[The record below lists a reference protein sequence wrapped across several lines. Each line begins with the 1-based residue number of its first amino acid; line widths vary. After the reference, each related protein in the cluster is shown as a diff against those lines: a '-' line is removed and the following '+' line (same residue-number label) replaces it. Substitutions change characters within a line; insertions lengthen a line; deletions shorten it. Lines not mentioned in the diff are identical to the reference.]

1 MLLTPLATV
10 NEKHVGAFRAAD
22 RNTIEV
28 FLYII
33 AGIINISGNDF
44 AELIQPL
51 ISFRLIGADQ
61 RMHGKHV
68 HAVVVAQAG
77 LLIYAITDM
86 LVIDD
91 VIASDQSGK
100 VKGLTRCIECNGTHL
115 CIF

>member
-22 RNTIEV
+22 AHAVEV

-33 AGIINISGNDF
+33 AGVIDVAGDNF

-61 RMHGKHV
+61 RMHGKYV
-68 HAVVVAQAG
+68 HAIVVAQAG
-77 LLIYAITDM
+77 LLGDAVAEM

-91 VIASDQSGK
+91 VVASDQSGE
-100 VKGLTRCIECNGTHL
+100 VKGLTRCIECNGTL
-115 CIF
+115 SCIL